1 MREILFRG
9 KRVDNGEWVYG
20 DLVRHYENQRAFI
33 LAEQLAYTTTECGI
47 NRIISE
53 RYFEV
58 IHETL
63 GMYTG
68 FQDSKGRRIYDGD
81 ILRLAGSYE
90 ETDGSMRPYEE
101 IHKIIWLKGCF
112 YAHNEK
118 GFPYWLLLFEVI
130 EGLHDGETYE
140 IVGNI
145 HDEGE
150 DEND

>member
-58 IHETL
+58 IPETR

-81 ILRLAGSYE
+81 ILKLTGNYE

-101 IHKIIWLKGCF
+101 IYKVVYMRGCF
-112 YAHNEK
+112 YAHNETSH
-118 GFPYWLLLFEVI
+118 PYWMSLFEVI
-130 EGLHDGETYE
+130 DGLHDGETYE

-145 HDEGE
+145 HDEGGE
-150 DEND
+150 DEI